1 VFNAAQSKGR
11 SDSPHMTLTDEQ
23 QKQVA
28 AWIEQGFKPSDIQS
42 KLETE
47 FALRVTYMEVRFLID
62 DLKLTLKDP
71 EPPAPPA
78 AAAPSPEPAVLQ
90 DPGTP
95 PPAAGAGGVSIKIDA
110 ITRAGALVSGH
121 VTFSDGKTGEWYLD
135 QTGRL
140 GMVPPDPG
148 YRPPQSDLAEFQ
160 VALEKELAKLG
171 L

>member
-1 VFNAAQSKGR
+1 
-11 SDSPHMTLTDEQ
+11 MTLTDEQ
-23 QKQVA
+23 KKQVA
-28 AWIEQGFKPSDIQS
+28 AWIEQGLKPSDIQS
-42 KLETE
+42 KLESE

-71 EPPAPPA
+71 EPAVPAETSAPA
-78 AAAPSPEPAVLQ
+78 SEPAVLK
-90 DPGTP
+90 DPAKSA
-95 PPAAGAGGVSIKIDA
+95 PAAGAGAVSIKIDA

-135 QTGRL
+135 QMGRL
-140 GMVPPDPG
+140 GMVPPEPG

>member
-1 VFNAAQSKGR
+1 
-11 SDSPHMTLTDEQ
+11 MTLTDEQ
-23 QKQVA
+23 KQQVA
-28 AWIEQGFKPSDIQS
+28 TWIEQGLRPSDIQS
-42 KLETE
+42 KLESE
-47 FALRVTYMEVRFLID
+47 FALRVTYMEIRFLID

-71 EPPAPPA
+71 EPPVPPPA
-78 AAAPSPEPAVLQ
+78 PAPATEPAVLH
-90 DPGTP
+90 DPETP
-95 PPAAGAGGVSIKIDA
+95 APAAGTGKVSLKIDA

-135 QTGRL
+135 QMGRL

-148 YRPPQSDLAEFQ
+148 YRPPQTDLADFQ

>member
-1 VFNAAQSKGR
+1 
-11 SDSPHMTLTDEQ
+11 MTLTDEQ
-23 QKQVA
+23 KQQVA
-28 AWIEQGFKPSDIQS
+28 TWIEQGLRPSDIQS
-42 KLETE
+42 KLESE

-71 EPPAPPA
+71 EPPVPPPA
-78 AAAPSPEPAVLQ
+78 AAPAAEPAVLQ
-90 DPGTP
+90 DPETP
-95 PPAAGAGGVSIKIDA
+95 APTADAGKVSLKIDA

-135 QTGRL
+135 QMGRL
-140 GMVPPDPG
+140 GMVPPEPG
-148 YRPPQSDLAEFQ
+148 YRPPQSDLADFQ

>member
-1 VFNAAQSKGR
+1 
-11 SDSPHMTLTDEQ
+11 MTLTDEQ
-23 QKQVA
+23 EKQVA
-28 AWIEQGFKPSDIQS
+28 AWIEQGLKPSDIQT
-42 KLETE
+42 KLESE

-71 EPPAPPA
+71 EPAPAPES
-78 AAAPSPEPAVLQ
+78 AAPIPETTVLQ
-90 DPGTP
+90 DPATP
-95 PPAAGAGGVSIKIDA
+95 PAAAGAGGVSIKIDA

-135 QTGRL
+135 QMGRL

-148 YRPPQSDLAEFQ
+148 YHPPQSDLAEFQ
-160 VALEKELAKLG
+160 LALEKELAKLG

>member
-1 VFNAAQSKGR
+1 
-11 SDSPHMTLTDEQ
+11 MTITDEQ
-23 QKQVA
+23 KKQVA
-28 AWIEQGFKPSDIQS
+28 AWIEQGLKPSDIQS
-42 KLETE
+42 RLESE

-71 EPPAPPA
+71 EPAVPPA
-78 AAAPSPEPAVLQ
+78 TTAPGSDPAVLK
-90 DPGTP
+90 DPATS

-135 QTGRL
+135 QMGRL